1 VKALAGRKWKTKTLR
16 PFTIA
21 APVTSQST
29 MTKSNSQFAPADDG
43 FSLIS
48 KQKLLTLY
56 STMVNCRNLAEDSR
70 SRLKNKR
77 PNGSADSILGH
88 EAAAVGAAIDLLP
101 HDTVAPTLWP
111 DAALKAINSS
121 VSIASH
127 ISIAAR
133 SSLADKDGRKI
144 TLLFSSG
151 QRSSQLSWFK
161 TLTLAADHN
170 LPIVFV
176 SLDRP
181 AKFGRTVG
189 EEALPMKRK
198 GHSFPFVAVDGND
211 VIAVYRVA
219 SEAIAHAR
227 KGHGPSL
234 IDCRLS
240 IPGDPLQQMEKYLIG
255 KGLEP
260 GKLLEPV

>member
-1 VKALAGRKWKTKTLR
+1 
-16 PFTIA
+16 
-21 APVTSQST
+21 

-70 SRLKNKR
+70 SRLKNNR
-77 PNGSADSILGH
+77 PNGSADSILGR

-111 DAALKAINSS
+111 DAALRVINSS
-121 VSIASH
+121 VSIASD

-133 SSLADKDGRKI
+133 SALADKEGRKI

-151 QRSSQLSWFK
+151 QRSSQLSWLK
-161 TLTLAADHN
+161 ALTLAADHN
-170 LPIVFV
+170 LPILFV
-176 SLDRP
+176 SLSHP
-181 AKFGRTVG
+181 ANTGGTVG
-189 EEALPMKRK
+189 AEAIPIRKWGYSLPLI
-198 GHSFPFVAVDGND
+198 AVDGND

-240 IPGDPLQQMEKYLIG
+240 IPGDPLQQMQKYLIG

-260 GKLLEPV
+260 GKL